1 MKHVVYCIAVW
12 WLLNLTFGL
21 YGVAYADEADETDA
35 SLTNS
40 SVPKSSSV
48 QQDNAMAAVDPKN
61 SLASNEN
68 SLEDEKAKFFLKAF
82 GTEVPTV
89 FHPHEMEVLLDQNFS
104 TIMMVDINPYT
115 YEIQFQS
122 SELMS
127 FLEECLLYEQLT
139 LRFGTAL
146 PEILTEEFL
155 RTQEFE
161 FELNMKHQRVSLTS
175 PMNLRKRMDM
185 SLSSR
190 ARVISI
196 QQKQSVAPV
205 SGYVNMSHGLTAAR
219 DYLMYMGQYD
229 VNVNVQDWVMQSEIR
244 YNGSQPDPL
253 SWSSA
258 RVVKDVPRH
267 KVRVMLG
274 DSASPN
280 LAIALERPPMA
291 SGFQQTLFGVR
302 VNQLRRFLS
311 SPDQQNTF
319 RQPITVSE
327 DARIEVFINGR
338 SVFSQIVLPGKYELK
353 DFPFQMGRN
362 EVLIQVFGYDGL
374 IEEMEAEFFYN
385 PSLLPKGE
393 KRYQVASGYPYVG
406 GTSTPQIDFT
416 NRTNVAYLRYGI
428 SNQVGATGYVQTVQN
443 RALVGMM
450 GEYAFK
456 SNIISM
462 EAVRS
467 RNLQDQTGQ
476 ALRVQA
482 YSSNTKFFGHQFSF
496 LPTFYT
502 VNLQMMSEEFDPTLM
517 GTSSNKVIRSISPSM
532 AWQVSSACQVQL
544 SGMSNKRLN
553 ETSTRS
559 FKLRTFYRAQQW
571 NLNASIEHTSGL
583 EQNEVTLFTSAT
595 WRPKG
600 QPRNRYS
607 HRYNTDT
614 KQHSVMASMRPE
626 ETPNLNYQWNTN
638 YVDMRNTS
646 HIGTVQYQS
655 LAHNV
660 TTQVSRMG
668 NVGNRTHEVAV
679 DYFGP
684 RALADISH
692 TRYQGRGGVTSIQL
706 NNALAVVGQYWGI
719 SRPISNSFAIL
730 YPNNEAMKDGKINFS
745 SGSILD
751 KYSAAV
757 VPNVGNY
764 RDFEVEVDTAEMPLG
779 LDLGAQK
786 YRLYGSLNS
795 GQAIP
800 VGKPG
805 GVLMARATLQKPDG
819 TPFDLNVGSFV
830 YSEDPEL
837 RVRFFTN
844 QSGGLFVSGL
854 IAGTY
859 TIELLGDAYAPL
871 TVEVPKVE
879 DAPIDLGTLTLSF
892 ATPSE

>member
-1 MKHVVYCIAVW
+1 MKHVVYCIVVW
-12 WLLNLTFGL
+12 LFLNSIFECH
-21 YGVAYADEADETDA
+21 GVVYADEGDAPLTESSTD
-35 SLTNS
+35 
-40 SVPKSSSV
+40 
-48 QQDNAMAAVDPKN
+48 QQDNAMAAVDPEN

-89 FHPHEMEVLLDQNFS
+89 FHPHEMEVLLNQNFS
-104 TIMMVDINPYT
+104 TIMIVDINPYT
-115 YEIQFQS
+115 YELQFQS
-122 SELMS
+122 SELMP

-139 LRFGTAL
+139 LRFGNAL
-146 PEILTEEFL
+146 PDILTEEFL
-155 RTQEFE
+155 RSQEFE

-175 PMNLRKRMDM
+175 PMNLRKRMDV

-190 ARVISI
+190 RSVISI
-196 QQKQSVAPV
+196 QQKQSIAPW

-219 DYLMYMGQYD
+219 DYRMYMGQYD
-229 VNVNVQDWVMQSEIR
+229 VNVNAKDWVVQSEIR
-244 YNGSQPDPL
+244 YNGAQPQPL
-253 SWSSA
+253 SWSSG
-258 RVVKDVPRH
+258 RVVKDIPRH

-319 RQPITVSE
+319 RQAVTISE

-362 EVLIQVFGYDGL
+362 DVLIQVFGYDGL
-374 IEEMEAEFFYN
+374 LEEIETEFFYN

-393 KRYQVASGYPYVG
+393 KRYQVASGYPYEM
-406 GTSTPQIDFT
+406 GTTTPQIDSS
-416 NRTNVAYLRYGI
+416 NLTNVAYLRYGI
-428 SNQVGATGYVQTVQN
+428 SNQVGATGYIQTVQN

-467 RNLQDQTGQ
+467 RNLQDQSGQ

-482 YSSNTKFFGHQFSF
+482 YSSNTKFFGRQFSF

-502 VNLQMMSEEFDPTLM
+502 VNIQLMSEGFDPTLM
-517 GTSSNKVIRSISPSM
+517 GISTNKVVRSIAPSM
-532 AWQVSSACQVQL
+532 AWQVSPACQVQL
-544 SGMSNKRLN
+544 SGMTNKRLN
-553 ETSTRS
+553 ERPTRS

-571 NLNASIEHTSGL
+571 NLNASIEHASGL
-583 EQNEVTLFTSAT
+583 EENELTLFTSAT

-638 YVDMRNTS
+638 YVDLRNTS

-655 LAHNV
+655 LAHNI

-692 TRYQGRGGVTSIQL
+692 TRYQGRGGVTSLQV
-706 NNALAVVGQYWGI
+706 NNALAVVGQHWGI

-730 YPNNEAMKDGKINFS
+730 YPNNEAMNDSKINFT
-745 SGSILD
+745 SGSVLD
-751 KYSAAV
+751 RYSAAV

-764 RDFEVEVDTAEMPLG
+764 RDFEVEIDTADVPLG

-805 GVLMARATLQKPDG
+805 GVLMARAILNKPDG
-819 TPFDLNVGSFV
+819 TPLDLNVGTFV
-830 YSEDPEL
+830 SSKYPDL
-837 RVRFFTN
+837 QVQFFTN
-844 QSGGLFVSGL
+844 QSGGLFVMGL
-854 IAGTY
+854 TAGVY
-859 TIELLGDAYAPL
+859 TIEILGDAYAPL
-871 TVEVPKVE
+871 TVKVPKSK
-879 DAPIDLGTLTLSF
+879 DALVDLGTLTLS
-892 ATPSE
+892 PSTTSE